1 VSSTVRTFLSLLL
14 KLLPW
19 AITGIALYGAFR
31 GIDWSELI
39 AHLGGVNKAWLAL
52 SVILTSCSYLMR
64 ARRWQFLFPGSGLSY
79 THSLKVLFLG
89 FFMNNILPARAG
101 ELVRAHMGAR
111 CTGQTRTL
119 VLATIASERLTD
131 GLTLSALFVVF
142 CFHMGDAQLSEGL
155 SYVAL
160 LFACVTLAVLLT
172 LILRQPLLQ
181 LAETVSAKIDHKA
194 SDYLFD
200 RLRLFLD
207 GLKPLCSRETF
218 PIVLLWSVLIWCIE
232 LSVYFTISLAF
243 EAQLSLAICVLF
255 MVTVNFSSLI
265 PAAPGG
271 IGVIEAIATSV
282 LVSVGIPRELAL
294 TMVIAQHAIQYC
306 VVGIPGALV
315 LFTWKKTIR
324 QLSDDN
330 RLQVDTSCEPV
341 AR

>member
-1 VSSTVRTFLSLLL
+1 MSPAVKKFINILL
-14 KLLPW
+14 KALPW
-19 AITGIALYGAFR
+19 LITLVALYGAFQ
-31 GIDWSELI
+31 GVDWPVLV
-39 AHLGGVNKAWLAL
+39 AHLGGVNRLLLAAAL
-52 SVILTSCSYLMR
+52 MLTCLSYLMR
-64 ARRWQFLFPGSGLSY
+64 ARRWQFLFPGFGLSY
-79 THSLKVLFLG
+79 KNSVRVLFLG

-101 ELVRAHMGAR
+101 ELVRAHMGSR
-111 CTGQTRTL
+111 STGQTRTL

-131 GLTLSALFVVF
+131 GLTLSLLFVAF
-142 CFHMGDAQLSEGL
+142 CFHLGDAQLSEGL

-172 LILRQPLLQ
+172 LILRNPLLE
-181 LAETVSAKIDHKA
+181 LAERVSARVDHKA

-207 GLKPLCSRETF
+207 GLKPLCSADTF
-218 PIVLLWSVLIWCIE
+218 PIVILWSVAIWFIE
-232 LSVYFTISLAF
+232 LSVYSSISIAF
-243 EAQLSLAICVLF
+243 DANLSLPMCVLF

-282 LVSVGIPRELAL
+282 LVSVGVPRELAL
-294 TMVIAQHAIQYC
+294 TMVIAQHAIQYL

-315 LFTWKKTIR
+315 MFTWKKSIKQITH
-324 QLSDDN
+324 DDRDPVN
-330 RLQVDTSCEPV
+330 ATGESV